1 MDSLLHA
8 EDMAASPEIETLIEQ
23 GKAGDTQAFAALMR
37 YFQSYAQVLALRL
50 LADGEEALEATQ
62 DSFVRVWEHLP
73 RYDGRA
79 AFTTWLYTLVTNV
92 CLDRLRAR
100 KRQRAKFVPLT
111 EDAATYSSDP
121 GALHDGER
129 LLGDLPLLMHRL
141 SNAQRVVF
149 TLRDMQDLSV
159 DEVRAITGMSATVI
173 KTHLCNARRLLRTA
187 LRARYG
193 KEF

>member
-1 MDSLLHA
+1 
-8 EDMAASPEIETLIEQ
+8 MAASPEIETLIEN

-37 YFQSYAQVLALRL
+37 HYQGYAQALALRL
-50 LADGEEALEATQ
+50 LADHEEAREATQ

-73 RYDGRA
+73 RFDGRA
-79 AFTTWLYTLVTNV
+79 AFTTWLYTIVTNV

-100 KRQRAKFVPLT
+100 KRRRVVFVPLT

-121 GALHDGER
+121 GALQDGAR
-129 LLGDLPLLMHRL
+129 LLAELPSLLHRL
-141 SNAQRVVF
+141 SEAQRVVF
-149 TLRDMQDLSV
+149 TLRDMQDLPV

-173 KTHLCNARRLLRTA
+173 KTHLCNARRAMRAA
-187 LRARYG
+187 LRARFG